1 MEDICLNHLV
11 YQKGRCDFCDA
22 RCPSYVGVREL
33 ADVIYERGS
42 KEIDNAIIDAHNRT
56 LERIHNEYVSKSAD
70 RADKMVKE
78 LDELLSAM
86 TEKQRYKYLKS
97 LGFSFSEIPNSED
110 S

>member
-11 YQKGRCDFCDA
+11 YEKGRCDFCDA
-22 RCPSYVGVREL
+22 RCPNYVGVREL

-42 KEIDNAIIDAHNRT
+42 KEIDDAILDAHNRT

-78 LDELLSAM
+78 LHELLSTM
-86 TEKQRYKYLKS
+86 TEKQRYEFLKGF
-97 LGFSFSEIPNSED
+97 GFSFLEIPNSED

>member
-22 RCPSYVGVREL
+22 RCPRYVGVREL

-42 KEIDNAIIDAHNRT
+42 KEIDDAIIDAHNRT
-56 LERIHNEYVSKSAD
+56 LERIHNEYVSKSVD
-70 RADKMVKE
+70 RADKIVKRM
-78 LDELLSAM
+78 DEFLSAM
-86 TEKQRYKYLKS
+86 TEKQRDEFLKG
-97 LGFSFSEIPNSED
+97 LGFSFSKIPNSED